1 MQPDVA
7 ALVALAEAKAVRVQL
22 VKAQATEAAVLAAL
36 TAWFGSKEAITAD
49 QLPDHLIDLL
59 VQLGVDRQAVLHV
72 GEMAT
77 VKSLSGRGRH
87 GSPEPTR
94 GMTVT
99 RRVASEEPHMRAM
112 YVLAAAK
119 RLSKALADDRF
130 NDAVSIE
137 NTYLM
142 AHVGA
147 GQNRRRAAKK
157 VDDLGD
163 HVLVWRTAGD
173 SKVEAACASLEGRLF
188 TANTLP
194 GGAIPGAVTP
204 RCRCHAEVY
213 GRGPLLDWGFTHHS

>member
-1 MQPDVA
+1 MRPDVA
-7 ALVALAEAKAVRVQL
+7 ALVALAEAKAVRVRL

-36 TAWFGSKEAITAD
+36 TAWFGSKDAISAD
-49 QLPDHLIDLL
+49 QLPDHLIDMLA
-59 VQLGVDRQAVLHV
+59 QLGIDRKAALQV

-87 GSPEPTR
+87 GSPSDDSTL
-94 GMTVT
+94 V

-112 YVLAAAK
+112 YVLAASR
-119 RLSKALADDRF
+119 RLSSADRF
-130 NDAVSIE
+130 DDALSTE

-142 AHVGA
+142 AHVRA

-173 SKVEAACASLEGRLF
+173 GHVTARCSLLDGRLF
-188 TANTLP
+188 TADNLP
-194 GGAIPGAVTP
+194 NGEMPGAVYP
-204 RCRCHAEVY
+204 NCRCHAEVF
-213 GRGPLLDWGFTHHS
+213 GRGPLLNWGSADHS

>member
-1 MQPDVA
+1 MLAQLGIDRKA
-7 ALVALAEAKAVRVQL
+7 ALQ
-22 VKAQATEAAVLAAL
+22 
-36 TAWFGSKEAITAD
+36 
-49 QLPDHLIDLL
+49 
-59 VQLGVDRQAVLHV
+59 V

-87 GSPEPTR
+87 GSPSDDSTL
-94 GMTVT
+94 V

-112 YVLAAAK
+112 YVLAASR
-119 RLSKALADDRF
+119 RLSSADRF
-130 NDAVSIE
+130 DDALSTE

-142 AHVGA
+142 AHVRA

-157 VDDLGD
+157 VDGLGD

-213 GRGPLLDWGFTHHS
+213 GRGPLLDWGLSQH